1 MISSK
6 FQLNE
11 PLPVVLGPTAVGKTD
26 LVHQVAR
33 ELGGEIISADSR
45 AIYEGM
51 DIGTATPPEDYR
63 DEVPYHLIN
72 FIHPRERY
80 SAADFRRDVEEK
92 VKEISGRDRRPVVV
106 GGSRLYIIALTQGI
120 FDGPEAD
127 SELRERLRDL
137 PNEELQERLRKVDPK
152 TADKVH
158 VNDTKRLVRALEVYE
173 LSGKPISQLKEE
185 AEPLPVDFLKI
196 GLDRPREELYDRAN
210 SRVEQMMERGLLEE
224 VQKLL
229 DHGFGPNWGAWE
241 TIGYKE
247 LALYLKGDYDR
258 EEAIEEIKKNTRHL
272 AKYQQNWMEKVEG
285 ITTFDLEENHEVESS
300 LLDLIERS

>member
-1 MISSK
+1 LISSK
-6 FQLNE
+6 FQLDE

-26 LVHQVAR
+26 VVHQVAR

-51 DIGTATPPEDYR
+51 DIGTATPAEDYR
-63 DEVPYHLIN
+63 DEVHYHLIN

-92 VKEISGRDRRPVVV
+92 VKEISGRDRKPIVV

-127 SELRERLRDL
+127 SELRERLRAL
-137 PNEELQERLRKVDPK
+137 PNDELQERLRKVDPK

-173 LSGKPISQLKEE
+173 LSGKPISQLKKE

-210 SRVEQMMERGLLEE
+210 SRVEQMMKEGLLDE
-224 VQKLL
+224 VQQLL
-229 DHGFGPNWGAWE
+229 DEGFGPDWGAWE

-247 LALYLKGDYDR
+247 LALYLKGEYDR

-300 LLDLIERS
+300 LLDLFERS

>member
-1 MISSK
+1 LDES
-6 FQLNE
+6 
-11 PLPVVLGPTAVGKTD
+11 LPVVLGPTAVGKTE
-26 LVHQVAR
+26 LAHQVAR
-33 ELGGEIISADSR
+33 EIKGEIISADSR

-63 DEVPYHLIN
+63 DEIPYHLVN

-92 VKEISGRDRRPVVV
+92 VKEISGRGRRPVVV

-196 GLDRPREELYDRAN
+196 GLDRPRDELYDRAN
-210 SRVEQMMERGLLEE
+210 SRVEQMLERGLLDE
-224 VQKLL
+224 VEQLL
-229 DHGFGPNWGAWE
+229 DQGFGPDWGAWE

-285 ITTFDLEENHEVESS
+285 ITKFDLEENNEVKSS
-300 LLDLIERS
+300 LMDLIERS